1 MVIPTGFEPILP
13 PWKGDVLTIRRWDR
27 IMTDTLYTDKNILGQ
42 DFFLEFFI
50 FINTTIDLFIFSYI
64 IIVDLVIKCRSCNEK
79 KQEL

>member
-1 MVIPTGFEPILP
+1 
-13 PWKGDVLTIRRWDR
+13 
-27 IMTDTLYTDKNILGQ
+27 MTDTLYTDKNILGQ

-64 IIVDLVIKCRSCNEK
+64 IIVDLVIKRWSCDEK